1 LLTNPKTAH
10 TEPAP
15 LLSVVICVRNGASFL
30 PGLCDALLGQE
41 EPPGG
46 FEVIFVDDQSTDGT
60 SAYLE
65 RVTERDRRL
74 SIVYGRGLGQAAA
87 RNDGIAR
94 ARGQFVALTDADVI
108 PDRDWLV
115 QTANVLESGDVRA
128 VEGLVDPWSDN
139 GSLSPLVR
147 NVRNQD
153 GGRFMTANMVYER
166 SLLEE
171 LGGFDEAFRPP
182 SFLEDTDIA
191 FRTLDLGIDIPFA
204 TNVRV
209 RHRDVLLTPGT
220 ALRSLGG
227 LKWMALVARKHPAR
241 YEKLLRNKV
250 QTLRPG
256 DVDLLLGLLLLV
268 ATRHSP
274 ARERLLVLGQC
285 AVALRRVL
293 RVAEVGRVPQSERI
307 PWLVV
312 ALVSPALRTLHLIE
326 GWIRFRTVA
335 L

>member
-1 LLTNPKTAH
+1 
-10 TEPAP
+10 
-15 LLSVVICVRNGASFL
+15 L
-30 PGLCDALLGQE
+30 PGLCDALLGLE
-41 EPPGG
+41 EPRGG

-60 SAYLE
+60 NAYLE
-65 RVTERDRRL
+65 RIAERDRRF
-74 SIVYGRGLGQAAA
+74 SIVCGRGLGQAAA

-94 ARGQFVALTDADVI
+94 ARGQFVAMTDADVI
-108 PDRDWLV
+108 PDRDWLL
-115 QTANVLESGDVRA
+115 QTANVLENGHVRA
-128 VEGLVDPWSDN
+128 VEGLVDPWSDD
-139 GSLSPLVR
+139 GPLAPLVR

-191 FRTLDLGIDIPFA
+191 FRTLGA
-204 TNVRV
+204 
-209 RHRDVLLTPGT
+209 

-227 LKWMALVARKHPAR
+227 LKWMALVARKHPVR
-241 YEKLLRNKV
+241 YEALLRTKV

-256 DVDLLLGLLLLV
+256 DVDLLLGLLLLLT
-268 ATRHSP
+268 TRGAR
-274 ARERLLVLGQC
+274 ARERLLVLAQC

-312 ALVSPALRTLHLIE
+312 ALVSPALRTFHLVE
-326 GWIRFRTVA
+326 GWVRFRTVA

>member
-1 LLTNPKTAH
+1 MLNSSKDAPA
-10 TEPAP
+10 ESAP

-30 PGLCDALLGQE
+30 PGLCDALLGLE
-41 EPPGG
+41 EPRGG

-60 SAYLE
+60 NAYLE
-65 RVTERDRRL
+65 RIAERDRRF
-74 SIVYGRGLGQAAA
+74 SIVCGRGLGQAAA

-94 ARGQFVALTDADVI
+94 ARGQFVAMTDADVI
-108 PDRDWLV
+108 PDRDWLL
-115 QTANVLESGDVRA
+115 QTANVLENGHVRA
-128 VEGLVDPWSDN
+128 VEGLVDPWSDD
-139 GSLSPLVR
+139 GPLAPLVR

-191 FRTLDLGIDIPFA
+191 FRTLDLGVDIPFA
-204 TNVRV
+204 TSVRV
-209 RHRDVLLTPGT
+209 RHRDVLLTPGA

-227 LKWMALVARKHPAR
+227 LKWMALVARKHPVR
-241 YEKLLRNKV
+241 YEALLRTKV

-256 DVDLLLGLLLLV
+256 DVDLLLGLLLLLT
-268 ATRHSP
+268 TRGAR
-274 ARERLLVLGQC
+274 ARERLLVLAQC

-312 ALVSPALRTLHLIE
+312 ALVSPALRTFHLVE
-326 GWIRFRTVA
+326 GWVRFRTVA

>member
-1 LLTNPKTAH
+1 MSSFNNPRAGST
-10 TEPAP
+10 PR
-15 LLSVVICVRNGASFL
+15 LSVVICVRNGVTFL
-30 PGLCDALLGQE
+30 PGLCSALLQLE

-46 FEVIFVDDQSTDGT
+46 FEVIFVDDQSSDGT

-65 RVTERDRRL
+65 RMTERDRRF

-87 RNDGIAR
+87 RNDGIAT
-94 ARGQFVALTDADVI
+94 ARGRFVALTDADVI

-115 QTANVLESGDVRA
+115 QITNVLDDQHVRA
-128 VEGLVDPWSDN
+128 VEGLVDPWRDD
-139 GSLSPLVR
+139 GSPSPLVR

-171 LGGFDEAFRPP
+171 LGGFDETFRPP

-191 FRTLDLGIDIPFA
+191 FRTLDRGIDIPFA

-209 RHRDVLLTPGT
+209 RHRDVLLTPRG

-241 YEKLLRNKV
+241 YKALLRTKV

-256 DVDLLLGLLLLV
+256 DADLLLGVLLFV
-268 ATRHSP
+268 GTRGAP
-274 ARERLLVLGQC
+274 ARERLLVFAQC
-285 AVALRRVL
+285 ALALRRVL
-293 RVAEVGRVPQSERI
+293 RVAEVGRVPQSDRI
-307 PWLVV
+307 PWLGV
-312 ALVSPALRTLHLIE
+312 AVVSPAFRMFHLLE
-326 GWIRFRTVA
+326 GWVRFRTVA